1 MYIYQFS
8 IHFVPYFFKKSLKK
22 LLTTFKKIKKKIQI
36 YLHVVHLTGNLS
48 VRPLER

>member
-8 IHFVPYFFKKSLKK
+8 IHFFLHLKKKASKK
-22 LLTTFKKIKKKIQI
+22 LLTTFKKKKIQI

>member
-8 IHFVPYFFKKSLKK
+8 IHFVHYFFKKSLKK
-22 LLTTFKKIKKKIQI
+22 LLTTFKKNKIQI

>member
-8 IHFVPYFFKKSLKK
+8 IHFVLYFFKKASK
-22 LLTTFKKIKKKIQI
+22 LLTTFKKKKKIQI